1 MKHETSALAPNNQ
14 VHKSLSHTHYDRA
27 RWKEKMA
34 PSRRRRRCTAAPPT
48 TAKLVLLLVVLLLQL
63 SEGASSDGGSDAPCD
78 FPAIFNFGDSNSD
91 TGGLSALIAV
101 VPPPFGRTYF
111 GMPAGRFS
119 DGRLT
124 IDFMAQSLGIRY
136 LSAYLDSVGSNFS
149 QGANFAT
156 AAASIRPA
164 NGSIFVSGISPIS
177 LDVQT
182 SQFEQFINRSQFVYS
197 NIGGIYREI
206 LPKAEY
212 FSRALYTFDIGQN
225 DLTMGYFDNMS
236 TEQVE
241 AYVPDLMER
250 FSAAIQ
256 KVYSLGGR
264 YFWVHNTAP
273 LGCLT
278 YAVVLLPKLAAPR
291 DDAGCSVAYNA
302 ASRFYNAR
310 LRETVDRLRA
320 ALPDAA
326 LTYVDV
332 YSAKYRLISQAKQL
346 GFGDPLLVCC
356 GYGGGEYN
364 FDRDIRCGGK
374 VEVNGTSV
382 LAGKSCEDPSR
393 SVSWDGVHFTEAA
406 NRFVFEQIVGGKLS
420 DPPVPLRQACR
431 RGGGGR

>member
-1 MKHETSALAPNNQ
+1 
-14 VHKSLSHTHYDRA
+14 
-27 RWKEKMA
+27 MA
-34 PSRRRRRCTAAPPT
+34 SRRRFC
-48 TAKLVLLLVVLLLQL
+48 TAKLALLHFVLVLVLVRQL
-63 SEGASSDGGSDAPCD
+63 SAAARSDGDDGAPCG

-91 TGGLSALIAV
+91 TGGLSALLDA

-136 LSAYLDSVGSNFS
+136 LSSYLDSVGSNFT

-156 AAASIRPA
+156 AAASIRPP
-164 NGSIFVSGISPIS
+164 NGSISVSGISPIS

-182 SQFEQFINRSQFVYS
+182 SEFEQFINRSQFVYN

-225 DLTMGYFDNMS
+225 DLTVGYFANMS

-241 AYVPDLMER
+241 AYIPRLMER
-250 FSAAIQ
+250 FIAAVQ
-256 KVYSLGGR
+256 RVYRLGGR

-278 YAVVLLPKLAAPR
+278 YAVVLRPDIAAPK
-291 DDAGCSVAYNA
+291 DEAGCSVAYNA
-302 ASRFYNAR
+302 AARSFNAR
-310 LRETVDRLRA
+310 LRETVARLRV

-326 LTYVDV
+326 VTYVDV
-332 YSAKYRLISQAKQL
+332 YTAKYRLVSQAKKL
-346 GFGDPLLVCC
+346 GTTPRLPARISREIFQ
-356 GYGGGEYN
+356 
-364 FDRDIRCGGK
+364 I
-374 VEVNGTSV
+374 SV
-382 LAGKSCEDPSR
+382 
-393 SVSWDGVHFTEAA
+393 
-406 NRFVFEQIVGGKLS
+406 
-420 DPPVPLRQACR
+420 
-431 RGGGGR
+431 

>member
-1 MKHETSALAPNNQ
+1 
-14 VHKSLSHTHYDRA
+14 
-27 RWKEKMA
+27 MA
-34 PSRRRRRCTAAPPT
+34 PSRRRRCCTAAPPT
-48 TAKLVLLLVVLLLQL
+48 TVKLVLLLVVLHLLQF
-63 SEGASSDGGSDAPCD
+63 SAGERSNGGGDAPCD

-119 DGRLT
+119 DGRLA

-136 LSAYLDSVGSNFS
+136 LSAYLDSIGSNFS

-182 SQFEQFINRSQFVYS
+182 SQFEQFINRSQFVYN

-206 LPKAEY
+206 LPKVEY

-225 DLTMGYFDNMS
+225 DLTMGYFDNMT

-278 YAVVLLPKLAAPR
+278 YAVVLLPDLAAPR

-302 ASRFYNAR
+302 AARFFNAR
-310 LRETVDRLRA
+310 LNETVARLRA

-382 LAGKSCEDPSR
+382 LAGKSCEDPSK

-406 NRFVFEQIVGGKLS
+406 NRFVFDQIVDGKLS

-431 RGGGGR
+431 RGEGR

>member
-1 MKHETSALAPNNQ
+1 
-14 VHKSLSHTHYDRA
+14 
-27 RWKEKMA
+27 MA

-302 ASRFYNAR
+302 AARFFNAR

-346 GFGDPLLVCC
+346 GTYVDLTTGAGEETLEIAAGLKNWWVLFVAGFGDPLLVCC

-382 LAGKSCEDPSR
+382 LAGKSCDDPSR

-406 NRFVFEQIVGGKLS
+406 NRFVFELIVGGKLS